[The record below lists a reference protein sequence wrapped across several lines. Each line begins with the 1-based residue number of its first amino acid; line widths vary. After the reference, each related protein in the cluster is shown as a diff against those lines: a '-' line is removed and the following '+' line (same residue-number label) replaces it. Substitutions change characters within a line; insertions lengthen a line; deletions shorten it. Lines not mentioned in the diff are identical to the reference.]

1 LWFELL
7 RRVLLGKKQGFVVEY
22 LKGVEE
28 ENESLGLERVE
39 RFVAAAIVI
48 VLTKTGYEEQ
58 RRSI

>member
-1 LWFELL
+1 L

-39 RFVAAAIVI
+39 RFVAAIVI
-48 VLTKTGYEEQ
+48 VFLTKTGYEEQ

>member
-1 LWFELL
+1 L

-39 RFVAAAIVI
+39 RFVAAIVI